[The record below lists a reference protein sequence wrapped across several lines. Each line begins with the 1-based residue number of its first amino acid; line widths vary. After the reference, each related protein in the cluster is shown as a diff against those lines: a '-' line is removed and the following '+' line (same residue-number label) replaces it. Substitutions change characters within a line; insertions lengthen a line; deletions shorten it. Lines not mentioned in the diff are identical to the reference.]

1 MMKLPI
7 YLGLISLLLIG
18 CSSNQ
23 NTHKYY
29 KFSDQNLQVPAT
41 QKTTGHLYL
50 EDVSILGVSNQQAFI
65 QYTKPNTVNIAHFHF
80 WAEHPENMLTQLT
93 QSYFH
98 TLGLTVVP
106 RALAG
111 DVEKPFFSLKLV
123 LNEFAGHY
131 DKGAL
136 LSGSWYLYKQ
146 EPDELKLVKTER
158 FTVNSQLN
166 KDGFDA
172 LVSAH
177 QKNWIKLLNT
187 INQEALSTYLK

>member
-1 MMKLPI
+1 MKIPI

-29 KFSDQNLQVPAT
+29 KFSDQNLEVPSAQKAT
-41 QKTTGHLYL
+41 TAHLYL
-50 EDVSILGVSNQQAFI
+50 EDVSILGVSNQQAFV
-65 QYTKPNTVNIAHFHF
+65 QYTKPNTVNIARFHF

-111 DVEKPFFSLKLV
+111 DVEKPLFSLKLV

-131 DKGAL
+131 NKGAI
-136 LSGSWYLYKQ
+136 LSGNWYLYKQ
-146 EPDELKLVKTER
+146 EQGELKLIQTQR
-158 FTVNSQLN
+158 FTLNSQLN
-166 KDGFDA
+166 KDGFEA

-177 QKNWIKLLNT
+177 QQNWIKLLNT
-187 INQEALSTYLK
+187 INQEALSILLK